1 MRESSNHSTHAT
13 GASDDD
19 EPLPRCQCGTDARSK
34 YAVIDREYSFF
45 GTLYLLWG
53 GTSVPSRVSFRCVK
67 CGEMFESTTSPS
79 VCREYIK

>member
-1 MRESSNHSTHAT
+1 MSESSQHTHLEDAPE
-13 GASDDD
+13 
-19 EPLPRCQCGTDARSK
+19 EPLPQCRCGTDAQSK

-67 CGEMFESTTSPS
+67 CGDMFESTTSPS